1 MLAVR
6 AGPRLWRVAI
16 APGGPVGAGDLCGEV
31 ACVRFAGVYR
41 PLSSEIELSSHLQ
54 RMMHVGGG
62 PCIVAPTQC

>member
-1 MLAVR
+1 
-6 AGPRLWRVAI
+6 
-16 APGGPVGAGDLCGEV
+16 
-31 ACVRFAGVYR
+31 VRFAGVYR